1 MLDPA
6 IAERLSRRGHDVE
19 AVAERPDLRTQP
31 DSVILAAA
39 EDEDRVIVTQDLGD
53 FRVLA
58 AAEARSGRPHPALI
72 LISGRSW
79 PRANRRTLGRLVNAL
94 DDLLTSGA
102 AVEGERWLA
111 SRRTEPLRGA
121 AISGA
126 RAARRC
132 YDVTA
137 ARALAASHETA
148 RIASR
153 RPRWPAGESR

>member
-1 MLDPA
+1 MAPEAGTAPRLKLLLDEMLDPA

-58 AAEARSGRPHPALI
+58 ATEARSGRPHPALI

-79 PRANRRTLGRLVNAL
+79 PRANQRTLGRLVTAL
-94 DDLLTSGA
+94 DALLASGA
-102 AVEGERWLA
+102 AVEGEYWLA
-111 SRRTEPLRGA
+111 PP
-121 AISGA
+121 
-126 RAARRC
+126 
-132 YDVTA
+132 D
-137 ARALAASHETA
+137 
-148 RIASR
+148 
-153 RPRWPAGESR
+153 